1 MRPSEAEGNAGYGRL
16 LLSAVMSRVIL
27 FHHALGLT
35 TGVQAFAEEL
45 RAVGHTV
52 LLPDLFDGSTFTT
65 LGEGVAH
72 IDSIGIEVLLDRGVS
87 AATDNSSGTVFA
99 GLSLGALVAHKLAQ
113 TRPNARGALLYHY
126 GDVPM
131 TAFGEAWP
139 ATVPVEFHIAE
150 RDEWRGSGV
159 AEKFVAEVKSV
170 ASAKLFNYPG
180 SAHLFTEP
188 TSTDFD
194 PVSTE
199 LVLQR
204 TKAFLARLN

>member
-1 MRPSEAEGNAGYGRL
+1 M
-16 LLSAVMSRVIL
+16 AVMSHVIL

-35 TGVQAFAEEL
+35 TGVEAFAEEL

-52 LLPDLFDGSTFTT
+52 LLPDLFDGSTFTS

-72 IDSIGIEVLLDRGVS
+72 IDLVGIEVLLDRGVS
-87 AATDNSSGTVFA
+87 VVSDDLSGTVFA
-99 GLSLGALVAHKLAQ
+99 GFSLGAVVAHKLAQ
-113 TRPNARGALLYHY
+113 TRPNARGVLLYHY

-131 TAFGEAWP
+131 NAFGDAWP
-139 ATVPVEFHIAE
+139 ASVPVEFHIAE
-150 RDEWRGSGV
+150 HDEWRESGV
-159 AEKFVAEVKSV
+159 VEKFVGEVESV

-194 PVSTE
+194 PVATE
-199 LVLQR
+199 LVIQR
-204 TKAFLARLN
+204 TKAFLERLN